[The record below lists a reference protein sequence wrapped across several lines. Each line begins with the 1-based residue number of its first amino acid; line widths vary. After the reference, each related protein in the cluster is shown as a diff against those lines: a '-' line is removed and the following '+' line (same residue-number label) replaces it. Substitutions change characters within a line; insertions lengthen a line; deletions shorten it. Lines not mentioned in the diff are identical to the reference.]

1 MSKYQ
6 IMMIYSDETTDLQ
19 DEVFDDE
26 DEAIDYAV
34 YLAGCSRTGAEI
46 LNMSNPGDYP
56 YDPDTFEEPTF
67 EIIELEDDE

>member
-6 IMMIYSDETTDLQ
+6 ILMIDSDGSTELE
-19 DEVFDDE
+19 DEIFDDE

-34 YLAGCSRTGAEI
+34 YLAGCTRTGAEI
-46 LNMSNPGDYP
+46 LNMSNPWENP

-67 EIIELEDDE
+67 EIVELEDEE